1 MYTVYR
7 GSGAEGMQRR
17 VCNIST
23 VQPGN
28 MQAGGTPCKTANYLI
43 PIYGSAWGGI
53 MLTKIVEAKKI
64 FQNFAHSDPNFG
76 KHQNASL
83 ILNSR

>member
-28 MQAGGTPCKTANYLI
+28 VQVVDHARLPTISFQSMGLPGGDHADQNNKKTN
-43 PIYGSAWGGI
+43 
-53 MLTKIVEAKKI
+53 T
-64 FQNFAHSDPNFG
+64 
-76 KHQNASL
+76 
-83 ILNSR
+83 ILMATREFC